1 MITIIIII
9 IIIVVIIIVVVV
21 DERAV
26 TVQECDFATANA
38 SRKPCLR
45 LAAT

>member
-1 MITIIIII
+1 MIPIIIII
-9 IIIVVIIIVVVV
+9 IIIVVVV

-26 TVQECDFATANA
+26 TFQECDFATANA
-38 SRKPCLR
+38 SRKPR

>member
-9 IIIVVIIIVVVV
+9 IIIIVVVV
-21 DERAV
+21 EERAV

-38 SRKPCLR
+38 SRKPCL
-45 LAAT
+45 AAT

>member
-1 MITIIIII
+1 MITIIII

-21 DERAV
+21 EERAV

-38 SRKPCLR
+38 SRKPCL
-45 LAAT
+45 AAT

>member
-9 IIIVVIIIVVVV
+9 IIIIAVVVE
-21 DERAV
+21 ERAV

-38 SRKPCLR
+38 SRKPR

>member
-9 IIIVVIIIVVVV
+9 IIIVVIIVVVV
-21 DERAV
+21 VVEERAV

-38 SRKPCLR
+38 SRKPR